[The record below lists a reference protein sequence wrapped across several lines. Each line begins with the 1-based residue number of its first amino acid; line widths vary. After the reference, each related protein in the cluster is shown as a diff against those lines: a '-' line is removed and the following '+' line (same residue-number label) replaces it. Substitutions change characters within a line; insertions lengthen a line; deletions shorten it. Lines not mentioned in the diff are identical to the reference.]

1 MIEFSTKLEIE
12 NNQNYS
18 GFKQTL
24 SLRCQFHLDW
34 KHCEG
39 SEGDDSRFTETTQ
52 HSQASRAVDSIFQTQ
67 QYDNKKVVSQTCKLS
82 NIYVG
87 KARIMS
93 VSTHFARDA

>member
-1 MIEFSTKLEIE
+1 MVSSMLIGNIAWELKEMIRI
-12 NNQNYS
+12 
-18 GFKQTL
+18 
-24 SLRCQFHLDW
+24 
-34 KHCEG
+34 
-39 SEGDDSRFTETTQ
+39 SESAQ
-52 HSQASRAVDSIFQTQ
+52 HSLAVDLIFQTL

>member
-18 GFKQTL
+18 SFKQTF
-24 SLRCQFHLDW
+24 SLPCQFHLDW
-34 KHCEG
+34 KHYEG
-39 SEGDDSRFTETTQ
+39 SEGDDSHFTKTTE
-52 HSQASRAVDSIFQTQ
+52 HSQASLAVDSIFQTQ
-67 QYDNKKVVSQTCKLS
+67 QYDNKKVVSQSCKLS